1 MVGEEAVVKLA
12 IVLVAVFCIAVVMTM
27 AGRGGGNFYVVA
39 EVAAG
44 ASMHLAA
51 STGQLIMFC
60 TSLAAMFIFHKYRTV
75 VWPMAV
81 FIGLTTSVMAFVG
94 GAVAGELAGMTLKL
108 VFAAMLVLAGFIM
121 LLPVAER
128 RSENR
133 SRPGWWHLESGGETY
148 VINLWLAIPVAL
160 GTGLV
165 AGMVGISGGSFLV
178 PLMVLACGLPMR
190 NAVGTASVMVAAT
203 AGMGFLGHLSAGNVD
218 LAWALPQA
226 LVAAAG
232 GIIGGKLAVR
242 SKPKALKQLFA
253 YSTLAAALFMFI
265 NALSR

>member
-1 MVGEEAVVKLA
+1 MRLT

-39 EVAAG
+39 EVVAG

-60 TSLAAMFIFHKYRTV
+60 TSLAAMFVFHKYRTV
-75 VWPMAV
+75 VWPMAL
-81 FIGLTTSVMAFVG
+81 FIGLTTSVMAFIG
-94 GAVAGELAGMTLKL
+94 GVVAGEFAGMTLKL
-108 VFAAMLVLAGFIM
+108 VFAVMLVLAGFIM
-121 LLPVAER
+121 LLPVSER
-128 RSENR
+128 RDEAVP
-133 SRPGWWHLESGGETY
+133 RPGRWHLKTGGELY
-148 VINLWLAIPVAL
+148 IINLWLAVPVAL
-160 GTGLV
+160 ATGFV

-203 AGMGFLGHLSAGNVD
+203 AGMGFLGHLSQGNVD
-218 LAWALPQA
+218 FAWALPQA

-242 SKPKALKQLFA
+242 TKPRALKQIFA
-253 YSTLAAALFMFI
+253 YSTLAAALFMLI
-265 NALSR
+265 NALSH